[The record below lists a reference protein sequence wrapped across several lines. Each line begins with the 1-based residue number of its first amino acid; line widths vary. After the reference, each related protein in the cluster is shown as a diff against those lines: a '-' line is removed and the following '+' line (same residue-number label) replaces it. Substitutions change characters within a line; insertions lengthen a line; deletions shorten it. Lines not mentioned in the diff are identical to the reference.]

1 MATQMTGRQRRRRVT
16 APAQPTSTLGA
27 GVIVLCSLLVFVVFV
42 AAWEIVTRLGLVHIV
57 VLPPPGDVAGALGD
71 LVASELFFSHL
82 WTTLFETLTGFGL
95 GVVAGFSLALLDVLF
110 PLARR
115 ALRPYVVVLQA
126 MPKIALVPLII
137 TWLGFG
143 PASKIAQAGLL
154 AFFPVFINSVVGLSV
169 VEDFTESLMRSLTA
183 SKWQTFR
190 YLRLPSTLPALFA
203 GLKTALTFALI
214 GAVVSE
220 MIGARKGLGMI
231 LVRYQAGFDI
241 ELMYAVIVV
250 MALVGVTLFLLIGW
264 IDRRVVFWRKDRPF
278 F

>member
-1 MATQMTGRQRRRRVT
+1 M
-16 APAQPTSTLGA
+16 
-27 GVIVLCSLLVFVVFV
+27 
-42 AAWEIVTRLGLVHIV
+42 H
-57 VLPPPGDVAGALGD
+57 
-71 LVASELFFSHL
+71 
-82 WTTLFETLTGFGL
+82 TTH
-95 GVVAGFSLALLDVLF
+95 V
-110 PLARR
+110 
-115 ALRPYVVVLQA
+115 
-126 MPKIALVPLII
+126 
-137 TWLGFG
+137 
-143 PASKIAQAGLL
+143 
-154 AFFPVFINSVVGLSV
+154 FPVFINSVVGLSV

-214 GAVVSE
+214 GAVESE